1 MNRRDVIA
9 NGTAAISLG
18 FMPHVLAQPTPPVRA
33 AVVIGVDNVDGLAKL
48 SASKDADKVA
58 AWLES
63 EGFAVTKLTDANGA
77 QVSSDNVFRAVRAIV
92 DKATYELLVVYFAGH
107 GFASGYSEW
116 WMLSG
121 APTDTAQ
128 AITFEGSEI
137 LAKQCGIT
145 NVVIISD
152 ACRSL
157 PTSVQ
162 LSRMQPRSMF
172 PNPLG
177 GTGITT
183 QVDTFKAATFGMA
196 ASEAPLIDHIATKGG
211 IFTATFMDA
220 FRSPWPDMTATMP
233 DGAVVVKNSKLKK
246 YLESETNRRIKAL
259 QGITKSQIPEISAWS
274 DVYLSR
280 VLQST
285 RSTPDSAALTSVSP
299 QSVAK
304 YQLNKIGIELGDTS
318 IFTTSAE
325 NRIKGSESFARFET
339 LKQQI
344 SEAKSPASFET
355 RAGLSVTGIDVH
367 DVIVNNAVTTE
378 VLPLGASVQNIRVA
392 FSNGHRVADCMV
404 HFADDQVAV
413 LPVIQDFITNI
424 LYGENGIDSVTFV
437 PSANGPRWSEYEPNQ
452 ERIDLLHA
460 SVASASAMG
469 AFRIEGDPKTQAER
483 AARLGDEI
491 RLMKSYDPTL
501 GIYAAYA
508 YAQAG
513 LQDKVASV
521 ANFMSGDLDFEFFDL
536 AMLSRRRR
544 PMFDVFPSL
553 PMLTQGW
560 DYLAPLEVQI
570 APRLSEL
577 RPFLQRSLWTT
588 LSGEARDTLA
598 AFVRDKP
605 PR

>member
-9 NGTAAISLG
+9 SGAAAVSVGLV
-18 FMPHVLAQPTPPVRA
+18 PHVFAQPTPPVRA

-48 SASKDADKVA
+48 SASKDADKVG
-58 AWLES
+58 AWLGS

-77 QVSSDNVFRAVRAIV
+77 QVSSDDVFRAVRAIV

-172 PNPLG
+172 PSPSD

-196 ASEAPLIDHIATKGG
+196 ASEAPLINHIATRGG
-211 IFTATFMDA
+211 IFTATLLDA
-220 FRSPWPDMTATMP
+220 FRSPWPDMTVTMP
-233 DGAVVVKNSKLKK
+233 DGTVVVKNSKLKK
-246 YLESETNRRIKAL
+246 YLESETDRRIKAL

-274 DVYLSR
+274 DVYLAR

-285 RSTPDSAALTSVSP
+285 RSTPDSAALTSLSP

-304 YQLNKIGIELGDTS
+304 YQLNKIGIELGEKLV
-318 IFTTSAE
+318 FTALAE
-325 NRIKGSESFARFET
+325 DQIKRSEPFARFEVR
-339 LKQQI
+339 KQQI
-344 SEAKSPASFET
+344 SDAKWPASFET
-355 RAGLSVTGIDVH
+355 RTGLSVTGIDVY
-367 DVIVNNAVTTE
+367 DVVVNSAVTTE
-378 VLPLGASVQNIRVA
+378 VLPLSASVQNIRVA
-392 FSNGHRVADCMV
+392 FSSGDSVADCMV
-404 HFADDQVAV
+404 HFADGHVAM

-424 LYGENGIDSVTFV
+424 LYGKNGIESVTFV
-437 PSANGPRWSEYEPNQ
+437 PSANGLRWSEYKPNQ
-452 ERIDLLHA
+452 GRIELLHA

-513 LQDKVASV
+513 LQDKVVSV
-521 ANFMSGDLDFEFFDL
+521 DNFMRFDLDFGFFDL
-536 AMLSRRRR
+536 AMLSRQRR

-570 APRLSEL
+570 EPRLSEL

-598 AFVRDKP
+598 AFARRKL